1 MDNLIKKVQ
10 RPLFK
15 LVNSG
20 LLGRMRIRKK
30 LFISLFSLCLIP
42 LTTVGYL
49 SYSQSSE
56 AIQSQI
62 STYSV
67 QVMDQASSNM
77 AIQLDHLNS
86 YATEIAFSDDVQT
99 ILGKRSKGD
108 RAYLGSEYDARL
120 LELINAKYS
129 NLTDFVTDAELLGPD
144 KQMIKPE
151 GSQLWEEKEVAG
163 LVSSASEKKGNTTW
177 SAGHLGSQG
186 VFNDPNLVLSKAVM
200 TKGDSKQIGTILV
213 AVKEAYFRSWLS
225 KIDLGKGSDIFIVNA
240 EGNILSGNKD
250 TLKFNERYPGTLIEE
265 VGKQKTQAFQWERD
279 DGKRYLAAFSQV
291 KGTDWLMITTI
302 PYSYLNEAANRLS
315 LLIIILITVCGL
327 LAFAISLA
335 ITKNIT
341 VPINR
346 LIASMLLAKEGDLT
360 AEVKIRNHD
369 ELGDMAQMYNGMLK
383 SIRQLVFRVAEHT
396 GEVAVHA
403 RNLANGSRVLHE
415 SSAQNSTAIMH
426 IAEGTSGQAEEASL
440 SVVRMQDLSDC
451 INRVV
456 TDMELISAQVDD
468 TRTKS
473 LESSAVMALLN
484 EKGIETIQMSEVI
497 IENVKSLNTEIH
509 QIEKVTKL
517 IASIS
522 GQTHILAL
530 NASIEA
536 ARAGAAGKSFAVVA
550 NEVKALADQT
560 QNLSKLIVEAIQ
572 TIQGAARITLS
583 STDASRE
590 KIHEQMNAIQKT
602 DLVLQGVLQSLDE
615 ISKLKSNTVRAAESM
630 LVMRDETFS
639 SIAKI
644 SAISQEAAAFVEQVG
659 AGSDEQKASAEEFS
673 RLSNGLHGMA
683 QELSKEISVFKV

>member
-1 MDNLIKKVQ
+1 MDNLKKMVQ
-10 RPLFK
+10 TPFLK

-42 LTTVGYL
+42 LTIVGYL
-49 SYSQSSE
+49 SYRQSNE
-56 AIQSQI
+56 EIQSKI
-62 STYSV
+62 STYSI
-67 QVMDQASSNM
+67 QVMNQASSNLS
-77 AIQLDHLNS
+77 IQLDHLNS

-108 RAYLGSEYDARL
+108 RAYLGSEYDRRL

-129 NLTDFVTDAELLGPD
+129 NLTDIVTDAELLGPD

-151 GSQLWEEKEVAG
+151 GSQLWEEKEVAR
-163 LVSSASEKKGNTTW
+163 LVSSASEKKGLTSW
-177 SAGHLGSQG
+177 SAGQLGYQG
-186 VFNDPNLVLSKAVM
+186 VFNDPHLLLSKAVM

-213 AVKEAYFRSWLS
+213 AVKEAYFRNWLS
-225 KIDLGKGSDIFIVNA
+225 QIDLGKGSEIFIVNA
-240 EGNILSGNKD
+240 EGDVLSGNKD
-250 TLKFNERYPGTLIEE
+250 ALKFKERYPGPLIEE
-265 VGKQKTQAFQWERD
+265 IGKQKKQAFQWNMG
-279 DGKRYLAAFSQV
+279 GKSYLAAFSPV
-291 KGTDWLMITTI
+291 KGTDWLIVTTI

-315 LLIIILITVCGL
+315 LLIIVLIAVCGL

-335 ITKNIT
+335 ITRNIT
-341 VPINR
+341 VPMNR
-346 LIASMLLAKEGDLT
+346 LIASMFQAKEGDLT
-360 AEVKIRNHD
+360 GEVKIRNND

-383 SIRQLVFRVAEHT
+383 SIRQLVFRMAEHT

-403 RNLANGSRVLHE
+403 RNLANGSRLLHE
-415 SSAQNSTAIMH
+415 SSAQNSAAIMH
-426 IAEGTSGQAEEASL
+426 IAVGASEQAEEAST
-440 SVVRMQDLSDC
+440 SVVRMQDLSDG
-451 INRVV
+451 INLVV
-456 TDMELISAQVDD
+456 NDMELISAQVDE

-473 LESSAVMALLN
+473 HESSAVLAHLN
-484 EKGIETIQMSEVI
+484 EKGFQTIEMAELI
-497 IENVKSLNTEIH
+497 IENVKSLNTEIL

-517 IASIS
+517 ISGIS

-560 QNLSKLIVEAIQ
+560 KDLSKLIVDAIR

-583 STDASRE
+583 SADASRG
-590 KIHEQMNAIQKT
+590 KINEQMNAIRET

-615 ISKLKSNTVRAAESM
+615 ISKLKSNTVRAAETM
-630 LVMRDETFS
+630 LAMRDETFS

-659 AGSDEQKASAEEFS
+659 AGSDEQRASAEEFS
-673 RLSNGLHGMA
+673 RLADGLHGMA
-683 QELSKEISVFKV
+683 QELSKEISVFKI